1 MSGHVL
7 SDKSVNTHN
16 QQMDASAGN
25 GKANLKS
32 MDYHRQVLQK
42 KMEQEKD
49 GEKYVS
55 PSDGIMS
62 PCTAKLNALRNKQV
76 GKAKPKSLFAQAS
89 AKKFDGENVFGAKNA
104 SRPLGQ

>member
-42 KMEQEKD
+42 KMEQEK
-49 GEKYVS
+49 
-55 PSDGIMS
+55 
-62 PCTAKLNALRNKQV
+62 
-76 GKAKPKSLFAQAS
+76 
-89 AKKFDGENVFGAKNA
+89 
-104 SRPLGQ
+104 